1 MSDQPTDEPEPAL
14 PEPAEPALPD
24 PGLTDDERGST
35 SSPRRRLALFA
46 AVLAAIG
53 AAVVGIALGS
63 DATDDERTSAGATTG
78 AIRTATTPGPA
89 ATTDAPAPGDVAQ
102 AQLVEDEDARIWKA
116 VSRGT
121 SGGTVRSRGSRTVVL
136 DARPEGAYDLSDLVR
151 LGAASRPSRGVVT
164 LDESV
169 VVRTGAR
176 LVVDAPGTTLRLAA
190 TDTSFA
196 SIVAWGGSLTITG
209 SKDRPVTVV
218 GWDTVT
224 GKPDTDVTDGRGYLR
239 THSGR
244 LTVRYADLD
253 RLGFWSGRTGGAAV
267 TGTTFDPGRASVRDT
282 DVTSTHIGL
291 YLYGT
296 RRVSVARTTIR
307 GADRDGVELDR
318 STRARLAD
326 VTIDGS
332 GLNGLRAHDDSSAL
346 RIVRGTITGN
356 AGYGVTVDGRP
367 RAQGPNALGY
377 GVDNVHGLSLSGTT
391 IGDNDSG
398 GVLIAGTSAV
408 TMDGLTVRE
417 TRRPVRIVG
426 RSVQTT
432 LTASRLTSG
441 RGPVVQVEDGARG
454 VAVAGSTIDGTTSGV
469 VVERSGVDVTGNT
482 ITVGRGA
489 AVTVTGPGVSGT
501 IGGNTVVGEGPDAF
515 EVPDSAR
522 RVTVGDNVTSGWATT
537 HRVLDWI
544 EHNPFAPLWVAILL
558 IPAVGVAFVLR
569 RHRMHRELRRLTEE
583 TVIAMAKAR
592 RHGSPALAVAATGP
606 LPTTVIAPVPVEAG
620 LTPAPEVTR
629 TDRLVTR
636 GAMGQF
642 ASAEDL
648 AIHAVLQGGKSPE
661 RVART
666 LQVPVA
672 VVHGWLRQHANLPE
686 V

>member
-1 MSDQPTDEPEPAL
+1 MSDDQEPVAQQS
-14 PEPAEPALPD
+14 LPD

-35 SSPRRRLALFA
+35 SSPRRRLVTFA
-46 AVLAAIG
+46 AVLTVIG

-63 DATDDERTSAGATTG
+63 DATDDERTSDGAT
-78 AIRTATTPGPA
+78 ASTTP
-89 ATTDAPAPGDVAQ
+89 ATPTPDPEASADAPAPGDVAQ
-102 AQLVEDEDARIWKA
+102 ARLVQDEDARIWKA

-121 SGGTVRSRGSRTVVL
+121 GGGTIRSGRSRTVVL
-136 DARPEGAYDLSDLVR
+136 DRRPEGAYGLPDLVR
-151 LGAASRPSRGVVT
+151 LGAASRTSRGVVT
-164 LDESV
+164 LEESV
-169 VVRTGAR
+169 VIRTGAR

-190 TDTSFA
+190 TDSSFA
-196 SIVAWGGSLTITG
+196 SIVAWGGSLTVTG

-218 GWDTVT
+218 GWDLTT
-224 GKPDTDVTDGRGYLR
+224 GAPDTDVTDGRGYLR
-239 THSGR
+239 AHSGH

-267 TGTTFDPGRASVRDT
+267 TGTTFEPGRATVRDT
-282 DVTSTHIGL
+282 DVTGTHIGL

-296 RRVSVARTTIR
+296 RRVSVARTSIT

-346 RIVRGTITGN
+346 RVDRGTITGS

-367 RAQGPNALGY
+367 RADGPNALGY
-377 GVDNVHGLSLSGTT
+377 GVDNVHGLRLSGTT
-391 IGDNDSG
+391 IGGNGSG
-398 GVLIAGTSAV
+398 GLLVAGTSAV
-408 TMDGLTVRE
+408 TLDGLTVRE

-426 RSVQTT
+426 RSTRTT
-432 LTASRLTSG
+432 LTGSRLTSG

-454 VAVAGSTIDGTTSGV
+454 VAVTGSTIDGTTSGV
-469 VVERSGVDVTGNT
+469 VVEGSGVDVTGNT
-482 ITVGRGA
+482 ITIARGA
-489 AVTVTGPGVSGT
+489 AVTADGDDVSGT

-522 RVTVGDNVTSGWATT
+522 RMTVGDNTTTGWVTT

-544 EHNPFAPLWVAILL
+544 ERNPFAPLWVAILL
-558 IPAVGVAFVLR
+558 IPAVGVAFVVR

-592 RHGSPALAVAATGP
+592 RHGEPAVVVTAVAAPSADTAP
-606 LPTTVIAPVPVEAG
+606 LHAPV
-620 LTPAPEVTR
+620 PAPEVTR

-672 VVHGWLRQHANLPE
+672 VVHDWLQHHTTPPDGAG
-686 V
+686 VSRGG